1 MGKLAVAFIVAAGIA
16 AAAVSLHAAEAP
28 KTTVAALTTTP
39 LTSDPTRE
47 VKIINVT
54 WPPGA
59 DSKMHYHPGDQY
71 TTVQEGEVAISI
83 DGEGEDEHVYHAGEV
98 AHIEPMVVHRTR
110 NVSDKPARTTEVFIV
125 AKGKPLSMW
134 TQP

>member
-1 MGKLAVAFIVAAGIA
+1 MGKLILAVVIAAGLA
-16 AAAVSLHAAEAP
+16 ATASLHAADAP
-28 KTTVAALTTTP
+28 QTTVAALTTTP
-39 LTSDPTRE
+39 LTSDPNRE

-59 DSKMHYHPGDQY
+59 DSKMHFHSGDQY
-71 TTVQEGEVAISI
+71 TTVQEGEVAITI
-83 DGEGEDEHVYHAGEV
+83 QGEGEEEHIYHAGEV

-110 NVSDKPARTTEVFIV
+110 NASNAPARTTEVFIV

-134 TQP
+134 TQ